1 MHTIHDDIRREVAR
15 CVAEGAILHVAPAA
29 ERIAASNP
37 ASGLSPGAIAS
48 MLVTAGVSA
57 AVPMEIEMPEHRRG
71 AGSMNGK
78 THSARRV

>member
-29 ERIAASNP
+29 ERIAANNP
-37 ASGLSPGAIAS
+37 ASGLSPDAIAS

-57 AVPMEIEMPEHRRG
+57 AVAMEIEMPRHQRS
-71 AGSMNGK
+71 AS
-78 THSARRV
+78 THVKAPAAARV